1 MANYNNGHTGQL
13 SFITCFMLFAG
24 GCARIFTSL
33 QETGDIILIINFSS
47 GTRFTFYCYFQ
58 EFRNSKIFENHK
70 ISKNVNLSKSGAFMS
85 AIILGQL
92 IYYKDA
98 TAKLAKK
105 TD

>member
-58 EFRNSKIFENHK
+58 EFWN
-70 ISKNVNLSKSGAFMS
+70 SKNVNLSKSGAFMS

>member
-47 GTRFTFYCYFQ
+47 GTRFTFYRYFGYNFKK
-58 EFRNSKIFENHK
+58 FRNSKNFRKSWNFKNRK
-70 ISKNVNLSKSGAFMS
+70 ISKILKFQKS
-85 AIILGQL
+85 
-92 IYYKDA
+92 
-98 TAKLAKK
+98 
-105 TD
+105 

>member
-47 GTRFTFYCYFQ
+47 GKKVSHFADLFALILKA
-58 EFRNSKIFENHK
+58 SKF
-70 ISKNVNLSKSGAFMS
+70 SKNVKPFDQVPS
-85 AIILGQL
+85 
-92 IYYKDA
+92 
-98 TAKLAKK
+98 
-105 TD
+105 